1 MKKLTVL
8 LLCSVLLLSG
18 CDVVVTSTPV
28 ISGQEA
34 SQATEQTAITSTS
47 AAQTTTT
54 VVTATAAPEE
64 SAEPMTE
71 KTAEA
76 LPEGYDYIVPERS
89 ELQVETKYISQLAL
103 LKIQN
108 EIGYELDG
116 IDLESNKYYTE
127 RRSFIEE
134 HCTGEELEE
143 YRSRNYFY
151 EMPLTAYYIGSE
163 DTDWLLIAEYN
174 HGIQISQYCRIAL
187 IKDGEL
193 SYISEALEI
202 PCAWRFSDGQLIT
215 SANEKG
221 LCTFDVASRSFEY
234 TSKDINGEPLCATW
248 LSIYY
253 INDDY
258 IIFENCEPETYGY
271 INTCLYDRKG
281 KAVFPT
287 VLGTFGEPN
296 DCIKIS
302 GSKLFYHRELLYSE
316 PQENGIYDLTT
327 HEITILHEDDYPH
340 LCFAEDDRY
349 IIRSLYENKYGWV
362 NMKAV
367 SITRKSDGAEKFFD
381 LREKVCEPKGSMTY
395 SENLRFFDSNGD
407 WLYIVI
413 QGNDFALN
421 FETEQ
426 TADIVGET
434 SLTRVH
440 LYGSGH
446 YVERTAELSD
456 SREVIELYGRAVE
469 LIPPRSSE

>member
-1 MKKLTVL
+1 MKRLTAL
-8 LLCSVLLLSG
+8 LLCSVLLVSG
-18 CDVVVTSTPV
+18 CD
-28 ISGQEA
+28 GAE
-34 SQATEQTAITSTS
+34 TSTS
-47 AAQTTTT
+47 VISEQETAQAEERTTTTSAATTAQATTT

-64 SAEPMTE
+64 STEPMTE
-71 KTAEA
+71 ETAEA

-116 IDLESNKYYTE
+116 IDLESNQYYTE

-134 HCTGEELEE
+134 HCSGEELEE

-163 DTDWLLIAEYN
+163 ETDWLLIAEYN

-193 SYISEALEI
+193 SYISEVLDV
-202 PCAWRFSDGQLIT
+202 PSVWYLSDGKLFT
-215 SANEKG
+215 PAAENG
-221 LCTFDVASRSFEY
+221 LCFFDIGERSI
-234 TSKDINGEPLCATW
+234 S
-248 LSIYY
+248 
-253 INDDY
+253 
-258 IIFENCEPETYGY
+258 Y
-271 INTCLYDRKG
+271 INTDDNGNALTVAWYGIVDYSDNYIVFECYDPEDYHYTATYLLDRNTNEVRHTDLISFDPYCDSYKI
-281 KAVFPT
+281 
-287 VLGTFGEPN
+287 LGN
-296 DCIKIS
+296 
-302 GSKLFYHRELLYSE
+302 KLCYHIDYL
-316 PQENGIYDLTT
+316 QESGIYDLSENRY
-327 HEITILHEDDYPH
+327 EILSKNERSH
-340 LCFAEDDRY
+340 LCFMEDDNY
-349 IIRSLYENKYGWV
+349 LIRSLYENERGRV

-367 SITRKSDGAEKFFD
+367 SITRKSDGTEKFFD
-381 LREKVCEPKGSMTY
+381 LRERVCEPKGSMTY
-395 SENLRFFDSNGD
+395 SENLLFFDSDGD

-456 SREVIELYGRAVE
+456 SREVIELYARAVE
-469 LIPPRSSE
+469 LISPQTEE